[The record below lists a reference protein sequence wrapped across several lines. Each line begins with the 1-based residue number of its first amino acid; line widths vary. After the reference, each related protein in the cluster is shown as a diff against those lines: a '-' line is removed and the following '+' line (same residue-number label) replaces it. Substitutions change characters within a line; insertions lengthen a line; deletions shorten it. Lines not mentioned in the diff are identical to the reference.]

1 MRSYFHDVERANIAS
16 NNLRTPYIGMARLCC
31 HGWLRV
37 RHQGDQA
44 HTSKLEGRIDDER
57 QFKTAKRSQAPV
69 VTPRFENGFSAIT
82 SSFWVVDRKRIAFLE
97 WVIFLQIFNFR
108 DGHVTTFRHP
118 PYICQVPGHRL
129 SRLVKGTPSESRL
142 SIGTIVLD
150 SRRVPKKREK
160 CYFGSGSAHVTN
172 FSR

>member
-57 QFKTAKRSQAPV
+57 QFKTAKRSQAPGDATV
-69 VTPRFENGFSAIT
+69 
-82 SSFWVVDRKRIAFLE
+82 RKRFFRVNF
-97 WVIFLQIFNFR
+97 VI
-108 DGHVTTFRHP
+108 
-118 PYICQVPGHRL
+118 L
-129 SRLVKGTPSESRL
+129 SRRSKKD
-142 SIGTIVLD
+142 SI
-150 SRRVPKKREK
+150 
-160 CYFGSGSAHVTN
+160 FGMSDFSTN
-172 FSR
+172 FQFS